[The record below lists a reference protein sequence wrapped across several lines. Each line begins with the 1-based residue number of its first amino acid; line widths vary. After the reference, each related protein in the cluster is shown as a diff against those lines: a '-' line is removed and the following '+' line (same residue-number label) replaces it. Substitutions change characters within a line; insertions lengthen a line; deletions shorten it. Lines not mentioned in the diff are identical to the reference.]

1 MNTSFGI
8 TTQDPFPQ
16 PNLANLAGPAPHPSM
31 EMLLQAVSTSTPSW
45 SGPSMAERQPR
56 PAFYHGNM
64 NAITSVPQSS
74 QIPTGYINLGLPT
87 DSSSLTQ
94 PEQAYSTEEGIADV
108 FGWGVDSADWMQL
121 YDSMGMDSNLVAP
134 ADLAQMLQPHTQS
147 QTVFTPQHPVY
158 MPSAT
163 TGSSAWMAGQI
174 LHSNSATPPSS
185 INDHP
190 RYASIRIDR
199 PYHSPEE
206 PSSRDPSDSVDYR
219 IPSELPD
226 NREAYPSTTSR
237 INRDIKS
244 ISAVQYGAGAAGS
257 LNYDMVPGTRT
268 RHATEDLS
276 QVPGEEQRPNAVL
289 RAPSNKR
296 TLALP
301 EPVMQH
307 PSYVGHHPI
316 YVGTKHHTALL
327 RLINLTHEPTFLP
340 PDLTNFPNPG
350 VMSTCVGLYF
360 EHFHPV
366 MPVLRPE
373 AFRDIDRYL
382 SARDQGEEGIGVD
395 FDVQSSGSGG
405 GTSTGPPASN
415 ILEYQSHPYYPFLL
429 LTMCAIGATYAK
441 QDWKSM
447 AIYMNELAR
456 RAGKHL
462 RDRDSRAV
470 FSKQYMQA
478 RLLQAVAGLAIGSRD
493 LYLESEMTR
502 SILVSAARRSNL
514 LRPSKAHANTPP
526 PAFSQPNV
534 ELSLSD
540 VRPESIQLDDSQR
553 ADERENEAELELR
566 WYKWLEEEERRR
578 LGWGI
583 YIADSQGASI
593 LNVPATFALDEI
605 HAALPSTKELWIA
618 PSAAAWYAAVKRAHR
633 AEPTSAEPQPFSRV
647 LRETLQEGTLP
658 RTVSDF
664 GKNIIAHTL
673 YRICIEASALN
684 KLLVGDSASISHDVR
699 HGSFPPNLKYD
710 PYTLLERLGVSWHDS
725 VEHPSYFLI
734 TNDALRH
741 HAYYKLVHPQFL
753 DQVKYAAGQWESDAS
768 KSTAR
773 QWLTE
778 WTAVNPAD
786 SRRVMAHSAQM
797 AALLSRFT
805 WDACWEPVWVLDCCL
820 AMWAVV
826 KFGGKEVLN
835 MSEGD
840 EHGLSSRKTTVKWS
854 DAPDRVEEWVVS
866 GGPTAF
872 QGMQWEFTPRNILT
886 DFMARLEAMPWNV
899 SKVSVS
905 PVIIGVFVG
914 PY

>member
-1 MNTSFGI
+1 M
-8 TTQDPFPQ
+8 
-16 PNLANLAGPAPHPSM
+16 
-31 EMLLQAVSTSTPSW
+31 TPIS
-45 SGPSMAERQPR
+45 
-56 PAFYHGNM
+56 
-64 NAITSVPQSS
+64 QSS

-87 DSSSLTQ
+87 DTLPFGQSERVYI
-94 PEQAYSTEEGIADV
+94 PEEGIADV
-108 FGWGVDSADWMQL
+108 FGWGVNSADWMQL

-134 ADLAQMLQPHTQS
+134 ADLAQMLQPHNTQL
-147 QTVFTPQHPVY
+147 QTMPTQQPSLFLQNVTATP
-158 MPSAT
+158 
-163 TGSSAWMAGQI
+163 SAWMASQP

-185 INDHP
+185 INDQSRH
-190 RYASIRIDR
+190 A
-199 PYHSPEE
+199 
-206 PSSRDPSDSVDYR
+206 SSRVDRQYQSPGGSNSIDPVGSADYS

-226 NREAYPSTTSR
+226 NHEAYPSRTSR
-237 INRDIKS
+237 INRDIKFVS
-244 ISAVQYGAGAAGS
+244 EPHHGGRSEGVLGYGM
-257 LNYDMVPGTRT
+257 LPGGRT
-268 RHATEDLS
+268 RHATEELPQLS
-276 QVPGEEQRPNAVL
+276 SGEQRPNAVL
-289 RAPSNKR
+289 YAPLKKR

-301 EPVMQH
+301 QPVLQH
-307 PSYVGHHPI
+307 PSNVGKYPTYVGS
-316 YVGTKHHTALL
+316 KHHTALL
-327 RLINLTHEPTFLP
+327 RLIHLTHEPTFLA
-340 PDLTNFPNPG
+340 PDLTNFPDPG
-350 VMSTCVGLYF
+350 VMSTCIGLYF

-366 MPVLRPE
+366 LPVLRPE
-373 AFRDIDRYL
+373 AFRDIDHNL
-382 SARDQGEEGIGVD
+382 AAQDNGQEAIGVD
-395 FDVQSSGSGG
+395 HDAGSSGSAGR
-405 GTSTGPPASN
+405 TRTGPPMSN
-415 ILEYQSHPYYPFLL
+415 ILEYQSHPYYPLLL

-447 AIYMNELAR
+447 SIYMNELAR

-514 LRPSKAHANTPP
+514 LRPLKAHADSPP
-526 PAFSQPNV
+526 PA
-534 ELSLSD
+534 LSRPHGEDSNGGE
-540 VRPESIQLDDSQR
+540 RPESLRLDDNRR
-553 ADERENEAELELR
+553 ASDRETEAELELR

-583 YIADSQGASI
+583 YIVDSQGASI

-618 PSAAAWYAAVKRAHR
+618 PTAAAWDAAVKRAHR
-633 AEPTSAEPQPFSRV
+633 EEPIATEAQPFKRV
-647 LRETLQEGTLP
+647 LRDTLQEGTLP

-684 KLLVGDSASISHDVR
+684 KLLVGDSASITHDIR

-710 PYTLLERLGVSWHDS
+710 PYTLLERLGISWHDS

-741 HAYYKLVHPQFL
+741 HAYYKFVHPQFL

-768 KSTAR
+768 KIIAR
-773 QWLTE
+773 QWLSE
-778 WTAVNPAD
+778 WTSANREEA
-786 SRRVMAHSAQM
+786 RRVVVHSAQM

-826 KFGGKEVLN
+826 KFGSKDVLDLVT
-835 MSEGD
+835 GD
-840 EHGLSSRKTTVKWS
+840 
-854 DAPDRVEEWVVS
+854 DIAPSTKRRTIKCESND
-866 GGPTAF
+866 
-872 QGMQWEFTPRNILT
+872 
-886 DFMARLEAMPWNV
+886 
-899 SKVSVS
+899 
-905 PVIIGVFVG
+905 
-914 PY
+914 